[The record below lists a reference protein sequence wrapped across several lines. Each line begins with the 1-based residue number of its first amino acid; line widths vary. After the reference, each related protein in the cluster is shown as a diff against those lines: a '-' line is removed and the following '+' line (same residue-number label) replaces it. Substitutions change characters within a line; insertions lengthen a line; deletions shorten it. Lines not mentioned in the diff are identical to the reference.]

1 MAPTVDQVVERYIQN
16 RDLLDK
22 LKKEYETKCEK
33 VKDQQEKLTAFLMGK
48 LNESGLESM
57 KTQHGTC
64 FVDWKDSATVADREA
79 FFDWIEGDFIER
91 KQFLEN
97 RVSKTAVKALLDD
110 GETLPPGVN
119 YTKIKD
125 IKVRRK

>member
-1 MAPTVDQVVERYIQN
+1 MPTVDQVVERYIQN

-33 VKDQQEKLTAFLMGK
+33 VKDQQEKLTTFLMGK
-48 LNESGLESM
+48 LNENGVDSF
-57 KTQHGTC
+57 KTAHGTC

-79 FFDWIEGDFIER
+79 FFGWIEADFEDR

-110 GETLPPGVN
+110 GETLPPGIN

-125 IKVRRK
+125 LKVRRK